1 MPADK
6 PTAMKSSSQILMPA
20 MHSLNIIGRSEP
32 TEDSVCLRFAV
43 PEALYDRY
51 LFKEGQFIAL
61 EAEIDGERIRRN
73 YSICSSVQ
81 DYERS
86 KTFSVGIRA
95 IAKGRF
101 SNWAKS
107 NLKPGLSLSVMT
119 PDGRFVPPAFK
130 QAEQVE
136 QATQPTAGQTGPSMK
151 GRHHLAFAG
160 GSGITPMLSI
170 MQTLL
175 EREAGSRFSLVYG
188 NRQRQSLMFFEELED
203 LKNRYVDRLQL
214 IYIFSDEPSDS
225 VLHDGLLNQAK
236 CEYLLKTL
244 IDPASIDVAYL
255 CGPEPM
261 MLAAEAALLLSH
273 VDRSKILMERFG
285 SAHVPPPDVAHFV
298 PASSETDAASN
309 TSKLMLRIDG
319 KHRSIRLA
327 RDGPSI
333 LQAGLHAGM
342 PLPYACQAGVCCTCR
357 AKVIEGEVRMAK
369 NYTLQDD
376 EIAQGFVLTCQAHPL
391 SEEVTISFDER

>member
-6 PTAMKSSSQILMPA
+6 LNAMKSISQTLMPV
-20 MHSLNIIGRSEP
+20 MHSLNIVGRSEP

-43 PEALYDRY
+43 PDGLYDRY

-81 DYERS
+81 DYQRS

-101 SNWAKS
+101 SSWAKS
-107 NLKPGLSLSVMT
+107 NLQPGLSLSVMT
-119 PDGRFVPPAFK
+119 PDGRFVPPPYK
-130 QAEQVE
+130 QAE
-136 QATQPTAGQTGPSMK
+136 QATQPAAGHTEPSMK

-188 NRQRQSLMFFEELED
+188 NRQRHSLMFFEELED

-225 VLHDGLLNQAK
+225 VLHDGLLDQAK
-236 CEYLLKTL
+236 CEYLLQTL

-261 MLAAEAALLLSH
+261 MLAAEAALLSFS

-285 SAHVPPPDVAHFV
+285 RAHVSPPDVAHLGS
-298 PASSETDAASN
+298 ASAETGAASN
-309 TSKLMLRIDG
+309 TSKLKLRIDG
-319 KHRSIRLA
+319 KQRNIQLA

-333 LQAGLHAGM
+333 LQAGLQAGM

-391 SEEVTISFDER
+391 SDEVTISFDER